1 MSNRPH
7 FLTSMSGVIS
17 AFQRH
22 IARHLTPYG
31 RKYRPFQPGEVAE
44 YIGRSVVIIVLFII
58 LHTLTCAGTFTYTL
72 WYTSTK
78 KKFLSAQDM
87 RPYTR
92 YVHLRST
99 TCVVLE
105 PLEAPHV
112 PSKRTS
118 SLRPGRSYQRP
129 DASCPCHPYSSTC
142 FFMWLR
148 TACSLITSHRFRL
161 CLAVGDRPS
170 TRAGLALST
179 IRIKKKKKSPT
190 SYFPVMARKGVYL
203 EVLVFAVCRTV

>member
-118 SLRPGRSYQRP
+118 SLRPGLISGRMRP
-129 DASCPCHPYSSTC
+129 
-142 FFMWLR
+142 
-148 TACSLITSHRFRL
+148 
-161 CLAVGDRPS
+161 V
-170 TRAGLALST
+170 RA
-179 IRIKKKKKSPT
+179 I
-190 SYFPVMARKGVYL
+190 
-203 EVLVFAVCRTV
+203 RTVAHVFLCGYGQPAVLSLHIGFGCV